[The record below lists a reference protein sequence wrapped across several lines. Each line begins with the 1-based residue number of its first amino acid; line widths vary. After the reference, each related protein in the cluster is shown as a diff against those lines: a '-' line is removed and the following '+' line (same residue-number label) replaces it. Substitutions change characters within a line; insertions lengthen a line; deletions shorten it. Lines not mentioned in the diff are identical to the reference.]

1 MLSHGQGQQQYQK
14 RVRIQKV
21 SKYVNMSLARAS
33 GTIPPPTHQ
42 ASGISCPDPARH
54 VRSRASGGFS
64 SSTCKPDLA
73 RFPARQTSCS
83 DRTGDPPS
91 PHVSYLPSRGRASG
105 AIPLPRI
112 RRFLNYY
119 SPSRESGQ
127 VLSPSSTPTHLLSR
141 SRTLP
146 HVRYLPISTASGP
159 IRSRQVP
166 PIVVDL
172 TRQVLSAPC
181 A

>member
-91 PHVSYLPSRGRASG
+91 RTSATSHPEAARQVPYPFLASG
-105 AIPLPRI
+105 ASSITIPPPASQVKYYRPLARPRTS
-112 RRFLNYY
+112 Y
-119 SPSRESGQ
+119 PD
-127 VLSPSSTPTHLLSR
+127 PAH
-141 SRTLP
+141 SRT
-146 HVRYLPISTASGP
+146 SGTSLFRP
-159 IRSRQVP
+159 
-166 PIVVDL
+166 
-172 TRQVLSAPC
+172 RQVLFDPGRYLLS
-181 A
+181 